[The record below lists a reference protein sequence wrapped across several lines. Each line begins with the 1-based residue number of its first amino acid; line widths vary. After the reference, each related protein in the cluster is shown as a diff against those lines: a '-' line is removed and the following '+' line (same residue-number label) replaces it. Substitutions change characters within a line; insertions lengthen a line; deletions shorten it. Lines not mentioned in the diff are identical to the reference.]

1 MNGDAE
7 PGGSFDAENGCGADA
22 ARFGGGA
29 SDLERYVY

>member
-7 PGGSFDAENGCGADA
+7 PGGSLDAMNVGGAGV

-29 SDLERYVY
+29 SDLGH